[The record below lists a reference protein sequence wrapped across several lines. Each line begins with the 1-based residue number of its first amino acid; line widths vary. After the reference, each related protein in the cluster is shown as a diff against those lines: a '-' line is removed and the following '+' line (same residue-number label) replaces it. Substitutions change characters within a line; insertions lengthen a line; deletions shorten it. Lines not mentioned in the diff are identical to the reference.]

1 MEIIQQD
8 YIWEE
13 VLDTIPDKII
23 VCDSSFVSNG
33 FDISYAGDL
42 NNDGFSD
49 FIIGDENAS
58 DQKWYATV
66 YLGNQNLDSIKSYI
80 LQGNAYSLYIDQSVS
95 SAGDFNNDG
104 FDDIIIG
111 IGGFK
116 TNQALHI
123 CFG

>member
-66 YLGNQNLDSIKSYI
+66 YLGNQNLDSIKATSYKAMLIHYI
-80 LQGNAYSLYIDQSVS
+80 LINLFHQ
-95 SAGDFNNDG
+95 
-104 FDDIIIG
+104 
-111 IGGFK
+111 
-116 TNQALHI
+116 QAILI
-123 CFG
+123 TMGLMI